1 MTTHMSVRPDG
12 CAVITL
18 DNPPVNT
25 LAATLVAS
33 MNENVEKCKS
43 IVFCF
48 EPMPS
53 SFVIVNI

>member
-33 MNENVEKCKS
+33 MNENVEK
-43 IVFCF
+43 
-48 EPMPS
+48 
-53 SFVIVNI
+53 